1 MMNHNECNLR
11 HLLMLGIAALM
22 TAMAATGAVAANP
35 CAPAVA
41 NPCAAMPGIDPKL
54 VTRPAGTSLFKGD
67 PAAFVKDGERLFND
81 QKLSTNGLSCNSCHE
96 DNKSFMPGFAKP
108 YPHAVAMAAEMGR
121 MQSVHLDEM
130 IQFCMVAPMEAKPL
144 AWESRELAALAA
156 YVGELQKKFRGKVM
170 NPCAKQ

>member
-1 MMNHNECNLR
+1 MMNNFR
-11 HLLMLGIAALM
+11 HTFLLGIAALM
-22 TAMAATGAVAANP
+22 MTTAAGGAMAANP
-35 CAPAVA
+35 CAPKAA

-67 PAAFVKDGERLFND
+67 PAALVKDGEGLFKD

-96 DNKSFMPGFAKP
+96 DNKSFMPGFAEP
-108 YPHAVAMAAEMGR
+108 YPHAVAMAVEMSR
-121 MQSVHLDEM
+121 MKSVHLDEM

-144 AWESRELAALAA
+144 AWDSRELAALAA
-156 YVGELQKKFRGKVM
+156 YVGELQKKFQGKAV